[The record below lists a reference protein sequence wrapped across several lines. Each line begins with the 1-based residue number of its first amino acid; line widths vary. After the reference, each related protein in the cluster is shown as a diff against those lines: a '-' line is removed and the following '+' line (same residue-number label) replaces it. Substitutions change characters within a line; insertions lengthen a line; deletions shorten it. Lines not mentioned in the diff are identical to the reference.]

1 MGSALIRIEK
11 ERNNLRE
18 IKIAKN
24 IQSYRL
30 IK

>member
-1 MGSALIRIEK
+1 MGSALIIIKK
-11 ERNNLRE
+11 ERDHLRE

-24 IQSYRL
+24 IQSYWL